1 MRHDPMKQACTLL
14 ACLAGLVQGCAIV
27 GSTSAR
33 NGGEGIGY
41 MLPRALLPVELVHDG
56 SSFELRIASPVLIGD
71 TEHIYALQ
79 RSGNVFTSDNVV
91 VNVDPATGLLS
102 GIDVKSEDQSASALV
117 KLVSGLR
124 AEAAGADVVTTVVVF
139 RELLDPQRTDTGLNT
154 RLNAAALRHVER
166 LKEENACN
174 GGATAA
180 CKGLAALG
188 RELAATRFE
197 VTIDGG
203 AGDQGAGAKPT
214 GPAADNVATA
224 SRPQTDCSAGF
235 CYRMNVP
242 HIVTLNGPGVRNSA
256 VFGLPNRSP
265 TFVMPLER
273 WAFVKTTHDVKLE
286 GGVFKSITTDRPS
299 SAFAVASVPFDI
311 AKGAVSAASE
321 LIQLKVDLSGKEKAL
336 ADAKVKEIEA
346 KQALDKALLDRAKGT
361 KTEAALLG
369 LPPDRDTPQLSIR
382 VGPPSQLDATKNLT
396 GVKSPSRKKNG
407 VPDANPPEAKPPA
420 SAASGGQT
428 STGSSGSVDK
438 TKDK

>member
-1 MRHDPMKQACTLL
+1 MRHEPTKQACALL
-14 ACLAGLVQGCAIV
+14 VCIAGLVQGCAIV
-27 GSTSAR
+27 GSTTAR

-56 SSFELRIASPVLIGD
+56 TSFELRIASPVLVGD

-124 AEAAGADVVTTVVVF
+124 AEAAGADVVTAVVVF
-139 RELLDPQRTDTGLNT
+139 RELLDPLKTDAELNA
-154 RLNAAALRHVER
+154 RLNAAALGHVKR
-166 LKEENACN
+166 LKEENACHSGN
-174 GGATAA
+174 AAA
-180 CKGLAALG
+180 CKNLTVLE
-188 RELAATRFE
+188 RELSVMRFE
-197 VTIDGG
+197 VAIADE
-203 AGDQGAGAKPT
+203 QGASAKSA
-214 GPAADNVATA
+214 GPAATGSVDVA

-235 CYRMNVP
+235 CYRINVP
-242 HIVTLNGPGVRNSA
+242 HIVTLSGPGVRNSA

-311 AKGAVSAASE
+311 AKRAVSAASE

-346 KQALDKALLDRAKGT
+346 KQALDKALLDRANGT

-382 VGPPSQLDATKNLT
+382 IGAPSQLDTTKNLT
-396 GVKSPSRKKNG
+396 GVKPPTRKKNG
-407 VPDANPPEAKPPA
+407 VPDANPPEAKPAAP
-420 SAASGGQT
+420 AASGGQT
-428 STGSSGSVDK
+428 SSGSGGSIDK
-438 TKDK
+438 KKDN